1 MNVAAYLNRI
11 GYSGPVTPAP
21 ETLRLLHTCHLETVP
36 FENLDIARSR
46 RIAMDPDAFVR
57 KVVEKH
63 RGGFCY
69 ELNGAFA
76 ALLGAIGFRMTLLS
90 GRVPRKDGSDG
101 PEFDHLALRVD
112 LDEPWLADVGFGDSF
127 VEPLRL
133 RTEIEQEQAGGTFRI
148 IDSGDSLK
156 VERLQH
162 DGAWRTEYC
171 FTLVARELNDFAGMC
186 HFHQTSP
193 ESHFTQKR
201 ICSRAT
207 ATGRITLAD
216 RNLILTEDGRRQE
229 RLLNSEEAWHA
240 ALQQYFGIVL

>member
-1 MNVAAYLNRI
+1 
-11 GYSGPVTPAP
+11 
-21 ETLRLLHTCHLETVP
+21 
-36 FENLDIARSR
+36 
-46 RIAMDPDAFVR
+46 
-57 KVVEKH
+57 
-63 RGGFCY
+63 
-69 ELNGAFA
+69 
-76 ALLGAIGFRMTLLS
+76 
-90 GRVPRKDGSDG
+90 
-101 PEFDHLALRVD
+101 LRVD
-112 LDEPWLADVGFGDSF
+112 LDEPRLADVGFGDSF

-171 FTLVARELNDFAGMC
+171 FTLVPRELNDFAGMC

-229 RLLNSEEAWHA
+229 RLLNSEEEWHA